1 MEPDNQLFGML
12 MKAAGAAGDLDLVR
26 GLRDEMQREGL
37 TPCTVRRWSCR
48 SEWCTA
54 VGSRTAA
61 MGWLVCVRL
70 TASHSGK
77 CCVLLLVQELSPS
90 QQIAAKQM
98 VVLACCLLFLTSLLS
113 LLPVFPLVQGTES
126 ALMAVHIKLGQL
138 PEAHLV
144 YRSLR
149 ASGQWPHPYAMNAL
163 LNAYANSFRCV
174 VGGQVQSRGNCSK
187 PTQFTRVVVVAGE
200 EVKQCLAWTR
210 GEEQRQGRAWLTLLA
225 RPQRDSSCIAAR
237 ACKCCKTP
245 LQRGCVLAGLS
256 THSSSNRSVFVQAG

>member
-1 MEPDNQLFGML
+1 
-12 MKAAGAAGDLDLVR
+12 
-26 GLRDEMQREGL
+26 
-37 TPCTVRRWSCR
+37 
-48 SEWCTA
+48 
-54 VGSRTAA
+54 
-61 MGWLVCVRL
+61 
-70 TASHSGK
+70 
-77 CCVLLLVQELSPS
+77 
-90 QQIAAKQM
+90 M
-98 VVLACCLLFLTSLLS
+98 VVVSCCLLSLISLLS

-138 PEAHLV
+138 PEAHQV

-187 PTQFTRVVVVAGE
+187 PTQFTRIVVVAGE

-225 RPQRDSSCIAAR
+225 RPQRDSLLHCSTSLQVLQNTAAAR
-237 ACKCCKTP
+237 LCARWPEHTLFLKSFCLC
-245 LQRGCVLAGLS
+245 AGWV
-256 THSSSNRSVFVQAG
+256 TW